1 MNITHPKIRLRIEM
15 DKRTSLTKA
24 SSKVPSSLRTTVPM
38 SFVDIL
44 NLKEGD
50 ELNWELQ
57 IRDNKPFLVVTKV
70 MD

>member
-1 MNITHPKIRLRIEM
+1 MPLEYLLLKIEM
-15 DKRTSLTKA
+15 GKRTTLTKA
-24 SSKVPSSLRTTVPM
+24 STKVPSSLRTTVAS

-57 IRDNKPFLVVTKV
+57 IRDNKPFLPLIALA
-70 MD
+70 

>member
-1 MNITHPKIRLRIEM
+1 MNITDAKAKLKTEM
-15 DKRTSLTKA
+15 GKRTSLTKA
-24 SSKVPSSLRTTVPM
+24 STKVPSSLRTTVPS

-57 IRDNKPFLVVTKV
+57 IRDNKPFLVVTKAE
-70 MD
+70 D

>member
-1 MNITHPKIRLRIEM
+1 MG
-15 DKRTSLTKA
+15 KRTTLTKA
-24 SSKVPSSLRTTVPM
+24 STKFPSPLRTTMPS
-38 SFVDIL
+38 SFVNIL

-70 MD
+70 LD